1 MVFEKIAIALAVMFL
16 CTLIHAVFMVTG
28 NRALNRHLAKLD
40 PNKHPIYEVSVIWL
54 LIMWMFLS
62 ICLQATLW
70 ALVYIANPD
79 ITALPDAKTA
89 FYFSMV
95 TYTSLG
101 YGDIVL
107 TGDWRA
113 MSAIQAA
120 NGLIIFGWT
129 TALIFA
135 YIQTI
140 QEHRQK
146 PRASLPDV

>member
-1 MVFEKIAIALAVMFL
+1 MVFEKIAIALAIMFM

-28 NRALNRHLAKLD
+28 NRALDRHLRKFD
-40 PNKHPIYEVSVIWL
+40 PNRHPIYEVSVIWL

-70 ALVYIANPD
+70 ALTYIANPD

-129 TALIFA
+129 TALIFY

-140 QEHRQK
+140 LEKHK
-146 PRASLPDV
+146 AVSHKTGDV

>member
-1 MVFEKIAIALAVMFL
+1 MVFEKIAIALAVMFA
-16 CTLIHAVFMVTG
+16 CTLIHAAFMVTA
-28 NRALNRHLAKLD
+28 NQALNRHLAKLD
-40 PNKHPIYEVSVIWL
+40 MRKHPIYEVSVIWL
-54 LIMWMFLS
+54 LIMWLFLS

-79 ITALPDAKTA
+79 ITSLPDAKTA

-135 YIQTI
+135 FIQMI
-140 QEHRQK
+140 QER
-146 PRASLPDV
+146 RRSLSDTLKNV

>member
-16 CTLIHAVFMVTG
+16 CTLIHAGFMATG
-28 NRALNRHLAKLD
+28 NQLLNRHLANFNI
-40 PNKHPIYEVSVIWL
+40 NKHPIYEVAVIWV

-62 ICLQATLW
+62 ICLQASLW
-70 ALVYIANPD
+70 ALTYIANPD
-79 ITALPDAKTA
+79 ITSLPDAQAA

-107 TGDWRA
+107 TGDWRI

-129 TALIFA
+129 TALIFY
-135 YIQTI
+135 YIQAIFEKHQTV
-140 QEHRQK
+140 K
-146 PRASLPDV
+146 K